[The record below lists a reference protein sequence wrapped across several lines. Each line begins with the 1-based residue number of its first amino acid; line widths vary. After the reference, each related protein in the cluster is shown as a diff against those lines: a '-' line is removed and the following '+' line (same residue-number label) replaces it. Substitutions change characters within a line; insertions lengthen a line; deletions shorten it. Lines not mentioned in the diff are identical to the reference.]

1 MSVNRSRRR
10 FLVIGATATGALLV
24 GWRQAQAQQ
33 ELPYLGARIEPQ
45 PLGPFVRIQA
55 DGKVIVGARG
65 CEVGQGVKTAL
76 PMLIAEE
83 LDLDWTQ
90 VRVEQLPYGYIEG
103 DTGPADPY
111 GHQGAD
117 GDGTAAAWQE
127 LREAGA
133 VSRWLLLQAASQKWN
148 LPAARLRTQAGHV
161 VAADGRRLAYAALI
175 GVAATLDTPTDPIT
189 LKTQEQFRII
199 GKPAFTVDAREV
211 VLGRTEYGIDAYVAD
226 ALVAVV
232 TRCPSLD
239 GTLDT
244 LDDAQARK
252 VHGVRDVIAL
262 AGPRPDAPFD
272 GPLAAGVAVLAD
284 NTWAAIKGRDKL
296 KIQWKAGPWARES
309 SAALTARAHALLD
322 QDQAGIAVREDGD
335 FASAIKKAQTTLQA
349 RYAMPFLAHAT
360 AEPPTALIQVDKNK
374 VLLIAGVHD
383 PDGASRILQ
392 AITGVARDKIDI
404 RLPRA
409 GGDSGRR
416 LKNDYVAE
424 AALIARDAGKPVK
437 LLWLRED
444 DLQHDFYR
452 PFGIHALA
460 ATLDRKKN
468 ITGWSHRCAATPR
481 NYRDSAMQTQPIFAG
496 CVVADAFPAGL
507 VANMR
512 QAFFAVESGMPRGEW
527 RGSENAFQ
535 AFAVQCFLDEIAKA
549 TKRDAVQLRLD
560 LLGPPRELHPDMNT
574 GRLAGVLNLA
584 ADRIGWKQKRTDG
597 HGIGIACHAGG
608 GAYAAHAFEVSV
620 EGNALT
626 IHRAVCAADCGR
638 ILNPLG
644 QEALLMGAT
653 LDAVS
658 SALQLAITLKNG
670 QVQQHNFTD
679 YPPLRMAQAP
689 RSVEVYPV
697 ASTVDPVGADAIVAA
712 SAAPALAN
720 AIYAATTVRVRK
732 LPLLPELLRLL

>member
-10 FLVIGATATGALLV
+10 FLVISATASGALLV
-24 GWRQAQAQQ
+24 GWRQVQAQQ
-33 ELPYLGARIEPQ
+33 DLPYLGARIEPQ
-45 PLGPFVRIQA
+45 QLGPFVRIQA
-55 DGKVIVGARG
+55 DGKVIIGARG

-83 LDLDWTQ
+83 MDLDWAQ
-90 VRVEQLPYGYIEG
+90 VQVEQLPYGYIEG
-103 DTGPADPY
+103 DSGPADRY

-117 GDGTAAAWQE
+117 GDATAAAWQE
-127 LREAGA
+127 LRQAGA
-133 VSRWLLLQAASQKWN
+133 VVRWLLLQAAAQQWN
-148 LPAARLRTQAGHV
+148 LPAERLRTQAGHV
-161 VAADGRRLAYAALI
+161 IAPDGRKLAYTTLV
-175 GVAATLDTPTDPIT
+175 GVAVTLDTPTDPIA
-189 LKTQEQFRII
+189 LKTPDQFRII
-199 GKPAFTVDAREV
+199 GKPAFTVDARQV
-211 VLGRTEYGIDAYVAD
+211 VLGRTEYGIDAYLAD

-232 TRCPSLD
+232 IRCPYLD
-239 GTLDT
+239 GTVDT

-252 VHGVRDVIAL
+252 IAGVRDVIAL
-262 AGPRPDAPFD
+262 TGPRPGAPFD

-284 NTWAAIKGRDKL
+284 STWAALKGRDKL
-296 KIQWKAGPWARES
+296 KIQWKPGPWARES
-309 SAALTARAHALLD
+309 SVALSARAHALLD

-335 FASAIKKAQTTLQA
+335 FASASKKARATLQA
-349 RYAMPFLAHAT
+349 RYELPFLAHAT
-360 AEPPTALIQVDKNK
+360 AEPPNALIKVDKNK

-383 PDGASRILQ
+383 PDGASRTLQ

-409 GGDSGRR
+409 GSDYGRR

-424 AALIARDAGKPVK
+424 AALIARAAGKPVK
-437 LLWLRED
+437 LLWMRED

-452 PFGIHALA
+452 PFGVHALA

-481 NYRDSAMQTQPIFAG
+481 NYRDSAMLGQPIFAG

-507 VANMR
+507 VANLR
-512 QAFFAVESGMPRGEW
+512 QAFFAVDSGMPRGDW
-527 RGSENAFQ
+527 RGSDDAFQ
-535 AFAVQCFLDEIAKA
+535 AFAVQSFLDEIAKI

-560 LLGPPRELHPDMNT
+560 LLGPPRMLHPGMDT
-574 GRLAGVLNLA
+574 GRLAAVLNLA
-584 ADRIGWKQKRTDG
+584 AERIGWKQKRSDG

-620 EGNALT
+620 HRNALI

-644 QEALLMGAT
+644 HEALLMGAT

-658 SALQLAITLKNG
+658 SALQLTITLKNG

-689 RSVEVYPV
+689 RSVEIYPV
-697 ASTVDPVGADAIVAA
+697 ASSADPVGADAIVAA
-712 SAAPALAN
+712 GAAPALAN

-732 LPLLPELLRLL
+732 LPLMPELLRLL